1 MAWRIACAAIAL
13 IAVAVRY
20 YHLGLV
26 PFHNDE
32 GVNGYFLL
40 VLFRSGFYHYDP
52 ANYHGSTLY
61 YLTLIPSFFNRIIFG
76 GEGLSTI
83 AARSLPAFFGTA
95 TVLTVFQ
102 LRRYLGTVGAVA
114 AGALLA
120 LSPAAVYFSR
130 YFIHETLFV
139 YFTLALVVASVRYRE
154 TMDSDF
160 LMLAS
165 VSAAFLFATKETAII
180 SVAVLILAHF
190 CTRTYAAVFWHET
203 NGSNAGG
210 ARKPGS
216 GISRKQVLGRQTPC
230 STSSGSRW
238 PRVPIAW
245 IAAVAIFVFI
255 YVTFYGSFGSNFPRG
270 VFDSVRTFRYW
281 VKAGAENNVHDWLTY
296 VHWLL
301 QEELPTLLL
310 GVVGLELALYQ
321 KSNRFA
327 LFCGFWTLGM
337 LAAYSLLPYKTPWL
351 ILNIT
356 LPLTLLAGYGASE
369 CIAKIMQHGRRLAR
383 VCIALSFGIVLT
395 FSAYQTLVLNFVKYD
410 DDAEPYVYAHTSRQ
424 FLPLLDKV
432 NNIAQI
438 NGSGKQIKVAITSPD
453 YWPLPWYLR
462 DYPNVG
468 YWGHIVSTQDAIV
481 IGDTSQES
489 ELYKLLGNNY
499 VRVDSYDLRPG
510 VVLVLFARR
519 DMTL

>member
-1 MAWRIACAAIAL
+1 MPWRIAWAAITL
-13 IAVAVRY
+13 IAVALRY
-20 YHLGLV
+20 YHLELV

-32 GVNGYFLL
+32 GVNGYFLS
-40 VLFRSGFYHYDP
+40 VLFRSGSYHYDP
-52 ANYHGSTLY
+52 ANYHGPTLY
-61 YLTLIPSFFNRIIFG
+61 YLTLIPAFFNRIVFG

-95 TVLTVFQ
+95 TVFTVFK
-102 LRRYLGTVGAVA
+102 LRRYLGAVGAVT

-139 YFTLALVVASVRYRE
+139 YFTLGLAVASVHYRE
-154 TMDSDF
+154 TGNSDF

-180 SVAVLILAHF
+180 SVAVLILAYF
-190 CTRTYAAVFWHET
+190 CTRTYAAVFWRET
-203 NGSNAGG
+203 NVSNAAP
-210 ARKPGS
+210 ARVS
-216 GISRKQVLGRQTPC
+216 SSVSRKQMPGVQTPLETRRL
-230 STSSGSRW
+230 S
-238 PRVPIAW
+238 VPVAW
-245 IAAVAIFVFI
+245 IGAASIFLFI
-255 YVTFYGSFGSNFPRG
+255 YVAFYGSLGGNFPQG

-281 VKAGAENNVHDWLTY
+281 ARAGTENNVHDCLTY
-296 VHWLL
+296 VRWLL

-310 GVVGLELALYQ
+310 GAFGLAIALRQ
-321 KSNRFA
+321 RRNRFA
-327 LFCGFWTLGM
+327 LFCAFWTLGM

-356 LPLTLLAGYGASE
+356 LPLTLLAGYGVSE
-369 CIAKIMQHGRRLAR
+369 CVAKIMQHGQRLAR
-383 VCIALSFGIVLT
+383 VCLALSFGLVLC
-395 FSAYQTLVLNFVKYD
+395 FSAYQTLVLNFLRYD
-410 DDAEPYVYAHTSRQ
+410 DDSEPYVYAHTSRQ

-438 NGSGKQIKVAITSPD
+438 NGSGKQIKVAITSKD

-481 IGDTSQES
+481 IGDTSQEP
-489 ELYKLLGNNY
+489 ELHKSLGNDY